1 MHMLEGIFEVNIWKI
16 ILYVG
21 MTNTFTSKVF
31 VTVDRIAQVYFISEV
46 CIGIFNSYTRI
57 V

>member
-1 MHMLEGIFEVNIWKI
+1 MLEGIFEVNIWKI
-16 ILYVG
+16 ILYVDIG